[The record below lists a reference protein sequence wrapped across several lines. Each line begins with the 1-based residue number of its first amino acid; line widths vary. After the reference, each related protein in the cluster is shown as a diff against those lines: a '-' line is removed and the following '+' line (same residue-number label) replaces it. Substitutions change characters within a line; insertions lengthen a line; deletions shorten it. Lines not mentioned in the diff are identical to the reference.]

1 MRRAGKEPFPV
12 IYQDAKAESEAAK
25 AGQLYEVVAKAQLK
39 KQTKMFAQEVMIK
52 VEVFW
57 EGHKVWKKSPTC
69 FDIYSITSKQV
80 GFCFSNFVAFS
91 ECL

>member
-39 KQTKMFAQEVMIK
+39 KQTKMFAQEVM
-52 VEVFW
+52 V
-57 EGHKVWKKSPTC
+57 
-69 FDIYSITSKQV
+69 IYKFKIGQ
-80 GFCFSNFVAFS
+80 NH
-91 ECL
+91 L

>member
-39 KQTKMFAQEVMIK
+39 KQTKMFAQEVMTTYRDAM
-52 VEVFW
+52 
-57 EGHKVWKKSPTC
+57 GWK
-69 FDIYSITSKQV
+69 YLWMSIISFQ
-80 GFCFSNFVAFS
+80 
-91 ECL
+91 